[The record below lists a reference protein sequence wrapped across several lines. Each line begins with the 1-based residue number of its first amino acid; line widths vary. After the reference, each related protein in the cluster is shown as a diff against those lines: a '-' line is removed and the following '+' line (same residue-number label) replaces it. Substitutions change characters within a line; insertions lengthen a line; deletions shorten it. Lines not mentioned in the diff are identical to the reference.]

1 MKNLREKLIMYT
13 RDTYLTED
21 EKAIKSLFPVID
33 CEVGYSPFGCS
44 QRMLGL
50 IKEFDFS
57 QVARY
62 PEMFYAKLLKPMIAE
77 RFSGA
82 NLNPSNIFFGHGS
95 FNLAERI
102 VHKFIVPKSML
113 GYGPQFNEIPT
124 EMEAAGGNYRPIPLM
139 PDFQFPFQQILCQLK
154 SKNDSMLYLDNPNN
168 PTGYLIPMEYI
179 ECIVQEA
186 EKNEIIVLVD
196 EAYGDFVPDE
206 CSAINLVRKYSNLM
220 VIRSFSKAL
229 GLAAQRVGYMA
240 ISDSLAHY
248 YKKIDVPFEPTLVSA
263 EMASM
268 TLGDYDFINHV
279 RKASCLVKKQ
289 ISSVLVSIGL
299 EILPTHPNVSI
310 LVVHKAGINLFAQ
323 FQKIGIKV
331 ENGVG
336 YKKTNKIMDH
346 SFIRLRVPNEVD
358 TREVM
363 KRITESNFEQ

>member
-1 MKNLREKLIMYT
+1 
-13 RDTYLTED
+13 
-21 EKAIKSLFPVID
+21 
-33 CEVGYSPFGCS
+33 
-44 QRMLGL
+44 
-50 IKEFDFS
+50 
-57 QVARY
+57 
-62 PEMFYAKLLKPMIAE
+62 
-77 RFSGA
+77 
-82 NLNPSNIFFGHGS
+82 
-95 FNLAERI
+95 
-102 VHKFIVPKSML
+102 ML

-279 RKASCLVKKQ
+279 RKASCLVK
-289 ISSVLVSIGL
+289 
-299 EILPTHPNVSI
+299 
-310 LVVHKAGINLFAQ
+310 
-323 FQKIGIKV
+323 
-331 ENGVG
+331 
-336 YKKTNKIMDH
+336 NK
-346 SFIRLRVPNEVD
+346 FLR
-358 TREVM
+358 
-363 KRITESNFEQ
+363 F